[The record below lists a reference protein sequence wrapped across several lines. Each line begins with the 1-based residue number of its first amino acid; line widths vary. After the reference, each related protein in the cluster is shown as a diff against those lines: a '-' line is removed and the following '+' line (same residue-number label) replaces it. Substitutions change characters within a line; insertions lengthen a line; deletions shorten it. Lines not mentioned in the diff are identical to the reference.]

1 MLKRRFSLLLAVA
14 MALFALNA
22 PALAQEIQVTA
33 EVPSTHSI
41 ALRCGENGALR
52 AGDALY
58 RGEAVIE
65 VERLGDALLIAVP
78 DAGYRLASAVA
89 TPDAGFSA
97 EGAEL
102 RFAQVYE
109 DKLLE
114 LTFEPD
120 PNQPG
125 GNEPGGNEPG
135 GNEPGGD
142 SSDDDKDD
150 DNKDDDDASGQ
161 HEDERTEAEKAGD
174 ALLNRVFGESGAD
187 AAYKLVQ
194 SADGV
199 EQDHKFAM
207 LRFERAGADAA
218 EEFGAMLIRA
228 EESAEGEAEAR
239 ALEIDLGLLLEIAEA
254 QNLRMIAF
262 ENGGAMIGLNVEEL
276 RVEALLAQLAAM
288 QPRGEAYERAYAAL
302 QAGDLSRIGLE
313 LSIAPLTLE
322 DGRAAFEA
330 GVYLWVDGERVDIGA
345 LLPTSMIYLHAGASD
360 ALETRPELD
369 IELNASETIESEHVN
384 FAEDMEA
391 MGYVLAE
398 CMRVNAAERGCEA
411 IGLEEAMG
419 ALHGGDFLRSPSA
432 ARAVYA
438 LDTSVE

>member
-1 MLKRRFSLLLAVA
+1 MLKRRFSLLLAAA

-125 GNEPGGNEPG
+125 GNEPGGNEPGGNEPGGNEPGGNEPGGNQPGGEQPGGNEPGGNEPGGNEPGGNEPGGNEPGGNQPGGNEPGGNEPGGNESGGNQPGGDEPGGNEPGGNEPGGNEPGGNEPGDEQQPG

-302 QAGDLSRIGLE
+302 QAGDLSRIGLD
-313 LSIAPLTLE
+313 S
-322 DGRAAFEA
+322 
-330 GVYLWVDGERVDIGA
+330 
-345 LLPTSMIYLHAGASD
+345 AS
-360 ALETRPELD
+360 R
-369 IELNASETIESEHVN
+369 
-384 FAEDMEA
+384 
-391 MGYVLAE
+391 
-398 CMRVNAAERGCEA
+398 R
-411 IGLEEAMG
+411 
-419 ALHGGDFLRSPSA
+419 
-432 ARAVYA
+432 
-438 LDTSVE
+438 